1 MDKQEYFLKKYGIV
15 LDDTQSP
22 EEQNQQMKIAFGVQD
37 IETGDKPYIFVSY
50 SHKDSAV
57 VFPAIKAVQE
67 KGYPVWYDDSI
78 RSGISWRSHIAERVS
93 NSAMVIAFMSE
104 NSVASKNC
112 IAEVDHAIERGV
124 PILTVKLDQSE
135 IPDGLNMYLR
145 QDQFFKAYLYEGEEY
160 LTRLVAEPIIAN
172 TAGVKLNAYN
182 EMKRQAEEEAVRKRR
197 EVEAAKA
204 EAERKRMEEEIKRRM
219 EADAYRIRRETL
231 ALKRKE
237 AEEAEQQRRKEAEE
251 NLRRMKEEE
260 EELDRQKIVA
270 ELDFGELLEV
280 EKKYLDAK
288 ATLDQERYLRERAE
302 QKLINAEREIQR
314 LKLAKEKKNE
324 PKVVTEE
331 EKNAKKKLKE
341 YADQVQSQ
349 MCIQTFSSYNRAIL
363 TYKNDMVLAAKG
375 FPELMHEIQEYKKI
389 ILAKLYHDARV
400 FDKKNR
406 KRKAYALYDALP
418 ESYEDVNT
426 RKDTIKKQI
435 KARSVLFSIV
445 LGLLYLVSHG
455 LLLKFVYTP
464 ETTFWMSILLFV
476 GPMLAV
482 IGIWLIWYVFL
493 CGTDFDADLGIAFLL
508 VLIVCSVICLIMD
521 PFLYPEAHIWLKI
534 ITSLV
539 ANGLLGCGS
548 TIGVFFLTIELA
560 VNFGRKICCVED
572 FIKKPTVRMLK
583 RNLLDKH
590 DII

>member
-67 KGYPVWYDDSI
+67 NGYPVWYDDSI

-135 IPDGLNMYLR
+135 IPDGLNMYLG
-145 QDQFFKAYLYEGEEY
+145 QDQFFKAYLYGGEEY

-182 EMKRQAEEEAVRKRR
+182 EMKRQAEEEAVRKRK
-197 EVEAAKA
+197 EAEAAKA
-204 EAERKRMEEEIKRRM
+204 EAERKHMEEEIKRRM
-219 EADAYRIRRETL
+219 EANAYRIRRETL

-237 AEEAEQQRRKEAEE
+237 AEEAEQQRRKEAEETEQQRRKAAEE

-288 ATLDQERYLRERAE
+288 AVLDQERYLRERAE
-302 QKLINAEREIQR
+302 QKLIKAEREIR
-314 LKLAKEKKNE
+314 SLKIEKEKENE

-363 TYKNDMVLAAKG
+363 TYENDMVLAAKG

-418 ESYEDVNT
+418 ESYEDANT
-426 RKDTIKKQI
+426 RKETIEKQI

-482 IGIWLIWYVFL
+482 IGIWLIWYVFW
-493 CGTDFDADLGIAFLL
+493 CGTDFDVDLDIAFLL

-548 TIGVFFLTIELA
+548 TIGVFFLTTELS
-560 VNFGRKICCVED
+560 VTFWRRIYRVED
-572 FIKKPTVRMLK
+572 FKKKPT
-583 RNLLDKH
+583 
-590 DII
+590 